1 MKKSVLSIAL
11 VALTAGAFAQTNV
24 NPTQKALMHPDKEFG
39 KNTESNISS
48 VKNGGDIIWQNDFS
62 VPQDW
67 TIGTN
72 GQGTFIIGNSS
83 HPQMADVT
91 QYMGTLSTTG
101 TTASNG
107 FAFFNGVQYL
117 IAGTVTPQD
126 TWVTSDTIDLS
137 LYPLNYITL
146 SFNQRF
152 RHLNFDSTLVEI
164 SEDGGQTWVSYAL
177 NEGIVTNDPA
187 IQNTVLKSIPVNQ
200 SALTR
205 IRFRWKSDSSDSQFG
220 SGYGWIVDD
229 VKLIEPYLDEVS
241 ISKTFTNDVINS
253 YDYYS
258 TPLTQVSPM
267 VYGAIVENL
276 GAAPVSKYIK
286 FEVTRAATSVYLDS
300 MMVNLA
306 PGQLDTV
313 WTVNSYTPDQVG
325 TYALTVNFQDQG
337 VQTNNSLSDEFKV
350 TDNIYG
356 HNYPTSGSTTF
367 GFNTVDATVGMGNIY
382 QCIAN
387 QQLNGI
393 QVLFGAG
400 TTANTETQI
409 ELYEVVTTIQD
420 PNNVFIIDAFYTIPA
435 TVNTTTPTDIVFS
448 SPVTLEAG
456 KLYLIIVKCFQ
467 TATDKIKFKSTS
479 KGNDDLSTVGYGPF
493 GAGNAVNYYV
503 GWATAPYISL
513 NFDPTL
519 SITEANSEIN
529 EVAIYPNPVTT
540 DVTVSF
546 DLATSADSKIT
557 LSDVSG
563 KTISTNT
570 FNNLTNG
577 NNSVIIQTATLVAG
591 IYYVTLEANG
601 SVVTKKLI
609 KK

>member
-1 MKKSVLSIAL
+1 MKKSVLSIAI
-11 VALTAGAFAQTNV
+11 VALTAGAFAQTDI

-39 KNTESNISS
+39 KNTENNISS
-48 VKNGGDIIWQNDFS
+48 IKNGGDIIWQNDFS
-62 VPQDW
+62 VAQDW

-72 GQGTFIIGNSS
+72 GQGTFIIGTSS

-117 IAGTVTPQD
+117 ISGTVTPQD

-220 SGYGWIVDD
+220 SGYGWIIDD

-241 ISKTFTNDVINS
+241 ISKIFTNDVINS

-267 VYGAIVENL
+267 IYGAVLENL
-276 GAAPVSKYIK
+276 GAAAVSKYIK
-286 FEVTRAATSVYLDS
+286 FEVTRAAASVYLDS
-300 MMVNLA
+300 MMVNLT
-306 PGQLDTV
+306 PGQLDTI
-313 WTVNSYTPDQVG
+313 WMVNSYAPDQIG
-325 TYALTVNFQDQG
+325 TYALTVDLQDQG
-337 VQTNNSLSDEFKV
+337 VQTNNSFLDEFKV
-350 TDNIYG
+350 TDNLYG

-367 GFNTVDATVGMGNIY
+367 GFNTVDATVGMGNVY
-382 QCIAN
+382 QCISN

-400 TTANTETQI
+400 TTANAETQI

-420 PNNVFIIDAFYTIPA
+420 PNNIFLSDAFYTIPA
-435 TVNTTTPTDIVFS
+435 TVNTTTPTDIAFS

-467 TATDKIKFKSTS
+467 TATDKVKFKSTS

-503 GWATAPYISL
+503 GWSTAPYISL

-519 SITEANSEIN
+519 SITETNEEIN
-529 EVAIYPNPVTT
+529 EVSIYPNPATT
-540 DVTVSF
+540 DATVSF
-546 DLATSADSKIT
+546 DLATSTDATIT
-557 LSDVSG
+557 VSDISG
-563 KTISTNT
+563 KTISATAW
-570 FNNLTNG
+570 NNLTTG
-577 NNSVIIQTATLVAG
+577 NNTATIQTTNLVAG

>member
-267 VYGAIVENL
+267 IYGAIVENL

-313 WTVNSYTPDQVG
+313 WTVNSYTPDQIG

>member
-39 KNTESNISS
+39 KNTENNISS

-267 VYGAIVENL
+267 IYGAIVENL

-350 TDNIYG
+350 T
-356 HNYPTSGSTTF
+356 
-367 GFNTVDATVGMGNIY
+367 
-382 QCIAN
+382 
-387 QQLNGI
+387 
-393 QVLFGAG
+393 
-400 TTANTETQI
+400 
-409 ELYEVVTTIQD
+409 
-420 PNNVFIIDAFYTIPA
+420 
-435 TVNTTTPTDIVFS
+435 
-448 SPVTLEAG
+448 
-456 KLYLIIVKCFQ
+456 
-467 TATDKIKFKSTS
+467 IKF
-479 KGNDDLSTVGYGPF
+479 
-493 GAGNAVNYYV
+493 
-503 GWATAPYISL
+503 
-513 NFDPTL
+513 
-519 SITEANSEIN
+519 EI
-529 EVAIYPNPVTT
+529 
-540 DVTVSF
+540 
-546 DLATSADSKIT
+546 
-557 LSDVSG
+557 VSG
-563 KTISTNT
+563 
-570 FNNLTNG
+570 
-577 NNSVIIQTATLVAG
+577 
-591 IYYVTLEANG
+591 
-601 SVVTKKLI
+601 
-609 KK
+609 

>member
-1 MKKSVLSIAL
+1 MKKSVLSIAI
-11 VALTAGAFAQTNV
+11 VALAAGAFAQTAI

-39 KNTESNISS
+39 KNTENNISS
-48 VKNGGDIIWQNDFS
+48 IKNGGDIIWQNDFS
-62 VPQDW
+62 VAQDW

-72 GQGTFIIGNSS
+72 GQGTFIIGTSS

-117 IAGTVTPQD
+117 IAGSVSPQD

-152 RHLNFDSTLVEI
+152 RHLNFDSTLVEV

-267 VYGAIVENL
+267 IYGAIVENL

-420 PNNVFIIDAFYTIPA
+420 PNNIFLSDAFYTIPA
-435 TVNTTTPTDIVFS
+435 TVNTTTPTNIAFS

-467 TATDKIKFKSTS
+467 TATDKVKFKSTS

-503 GWATAPYISL
+503 GWSTAPYISL

-519 SITEANSEIN
+519 SITETNVEIN
-529 EVAIYPNPVTT
+529 DVSIYPNPATT
-540 DVTVSF
+540 DATVSF
-546 DLATSADSKIT
+546 DLATSTDATIT
-557 LSDVSG
+557 VSDISG
-563 KTISTNT
+563 KTISATAW
-570 FNNLTNG
+570 NNLTTG
-577 NNSVIIQTATLVAG
+577 NNTAAIQTTNLVAG

>member
-39 KNTESNISS
+39 KNTVNNISS

-267 VYGAIVENL
+267 IYGAIVENL

-529 EVAIYPNPVTT
+529 EVAIYPNPATT
-540 DVTVSF
+540 DATVSF